1 MKAKKM
7 LRRSESITYAMP
19 SDWFTYRNYFV
30 KKTDPF
36 NNDSNVKFGD
46 GVFAQTFVGGYT
58 WRFTGNLASAESREA
73 LTGKVA
79 GKETQEEMPTRLQPY
94 RTAKGKKAA
103 KGAPAKQ
110 RRLKR
115 VQQRSMVSREASQ
128 ETPEVPACQPL
139 RITSQNYK
147 TRPKVFDQI
156 YILIYPQASTP
167 TTYHSLQRISSW
179 RPPRSLVHIHDAP
192 SHRHHRHCLYPH
204 PRLLRAQRTRS
215 KAAKRA
221 CRRRERRD
229 GY

>member
-1 MKAKKM
+1 M
-7 LRRSESITYAMP
+7 LRRLESITYAMP

-30 KKTDPF
+30 KNTDPF

-58 WRFTGNLASAESREA
+58 WRFSDGFTGNLASAAFREA

-79 GKETQEEMPTRLQPY
+79 GKENQEEMPTRLQAY
-94 RTAKGKKAA
+94 RTAKAA

-115 VQQRSMVSREASQ
+115 VQRRSMVSREASQ

-139 RITSQNYK
+139 GITSRNYK

-167 TTYHSLQRISSW
+167 HHLPLPTKNIQLASPKIP
-179 RPPRSLVHIHDAP
+179 RPNP
-192 SHRHHRHCLYPH
+192 
-204 PRLLRAQRTRS
+204 
-215 KAAKRA
+215 
-221 CRRRERRD
+221 
-229 GY
+229 